1 MRACTGI
8 AMPRGV
14 ILFMTKVIATTYNF
28 SVQVPVSLVNFS
40 LRHVWCHDHGRHATC
55 GVAVTVT
62 VLCMVSLGAVI
73 AQHGCHSHGLCA
85 ACGVV
90 VMVIA
95 PHVVSRSRSLH
106 HMWFCSR
113 GHCTMCGF
121 MVTVIVL
128 CGCHGC
134 GRHAMCGVMGAVVV
148 LHVVSW
154 WWWLALEG
162 EDGHASIGKGGG
174 ESAVTGTT
182 KEEVSRKKKKETI
195 QAGGKPVQGAWRHG
209 GRLWVQRHG
218 EVGA

>member
-1 MRACTGI
+1 MGGGANMRACTGI

-95 PHVVSRSRSLH
+95 PHVVLQSPSLCCV
-106 HMWFCSR
+106 WCC
-113 GHCTMCGF
+113 GHC
-121 MVTVIVL
+121 L
-128 CGCHGC
+128 CAAWVSQSWSSH
-134 GRHAMCGVMGAVVV
+134 HVV
-148 LHVVSW
+148 LW
-154 WWWLALEG
+154 LWWLSSCRVVPRSSSSY
-162 EDGHASIGKGGG
+162 H
-174 ESAVTGTT
+174 
-182 KEEVSRKKKKETI
+182 
-195 QAGGKPVQGAWRHG
+195 H
-209 GRLWVQRHG
+209 
-218 EVGA
+218 